1 MKKLLSL
8 FLLCATTLFAQ
19 QKQISLEDIWTDN
32 TFSTERLNAFESMS
46 QGDFYTILKFDGPTR
61 STFLEKYSYETL
73 QLVDTIVNSGDL
85 PDLAY
90 FDSYKFSDGEDKLLL
105 ATQTEQ
111 IYRHSSKSIFY
122 VYDIATKSLVLLT
135 DRKVQEPIFSPDGNK
150 VAYVYENNL
159 FIKDLLDNATIQ
171 ITFDGEKNKIINGIT
186 DWVYEEEFA
195 FVRAFDWNG
204 NSDKLAYMRFDESLV
219 PLYTMDIYG
228 DDLYPKQ
235 QVFKYPKAGENNSI
249 VTVHIFNTETGKS
262 EQVELG
268 EKGQHYIP
276 RMQWTNNNN
285 ALCVT
290 TLNRHQN
297 NLNLLFVNGTTLE
310 PHLVL
315 NEKDKAYID
324 ITDNLTF
331 LKDNSFIWT
340 SEKDGYNHIYHHDVH
355 GKLINQVTS
364 GDWEVTDYYGYNP
377 KSKEIYY
384 QSTEDGSIN
393 RTIYSVKINGKGKK
407 RLSRDTGT
415 NSAAFSNSFNYFV
428 NTYSDADT
436 PYIYTLNNARNGKE
450 IKEIVNNNTLL
461 EKIKP
466 YGFSKKE
473 FFTIKTDNGEFN
485 AWMIKPS
492 KFNAFEEY
500 PMLMFQYSG
509 PGSQQVANRWMG
521 SNDYWHQ
528 MLAQKGAI
536 VVCVDGRGTGF
547 KGADFKKAT
556 YLNLV
561 KLETIDQIDAAKQ
574 LREKP
579 YIKDDKIG
587 IWGWS
592 FGGHMSTNC
601 ILKGNDVFTM
611 AIAVA
616 PVTSWRFY
624 DTIYTERFLRT
635 PQENP
640 EGYDE
645 NSPINYADMLEGDYL
660 LIHGS
665 GDDNVHVQNTMR
677 MIDALIEAN
686 KPFQS
691 QIYPDRAHGI
701 YKGKNTRL
709 HLYTKMTKFIEDHL
723 LDD

>member
-8 FLLCATTLFAQ
+8 FLLFTTTIFAQ
-19 QKQISLEDIWTDN
+19 QKQISLEDIWKDN
-32 TFSTERLNAFESMS
+32 TFSTERLNAFESMK
-46 QGDFYTILKFDGPTR
+46 QGDFYTILKFNRETG
-61 STFLEKYSYETL
+61 STHVEKYDYGTL
-73 QLVDTIVNSGDL
+73 QLVDTIVNSHDL

-90 FDSYKFSDGEDKLLL
+90 FDSYEFSDDEDKLLL
-105 ATQTEQ
+105 STQTEQ
-111 IYRHSSKSIFY
+111 IYRRSSKSIFY
-122 VYDIATKSLVLLT
+122 VYDLPTKKLKLLT
-135 DRKVQEPIFSPDGNK
+135 DRKVQEPTFSPDGNK
-150 VAYVYENNL
+150 VAYMYENNL
-159 FIKDLLDNATIQ
+159 YIKDLLDNATIQ
-171 ITFDGEKNKIINGIT
+171 VTFDGEKNKIINGIT

-204 NSDKLAYMRFDESLV
+204 NSDKLAYLRFDESRV
-219 PLYTMDIYG
+219 PLYSMDIYG
-228 DDLYPKQ
+228 DYLYPKQ

-249 VTVHIFNTETGKS
+249 VTVHIFNAETGKS
-262 EQVELG
+262 EQVDLG
-268 EKGQHYIP
+268 EKGQYYIP

-285 ALCVT
+285 ALAVT

-297 NLNLLFVNGTTLE
+297 NLNLLFVNGTTLDS
-310 PHLVL
+310 HLVL

-355 GKLINQVTS
+355 GKLIDQVTQ

-377 KSKEIYY
+377 SRKEIYY

-393 RTIYSVKINGKGKK
+393 RTVYAIKLNGKGKK
-407 RLSRDTGT
+407 RLSNESGT
-415 NSAAFSNSFNYFV
+415 NSAAFSISFNYFV
-428 NTYSDADT
+428 NTYSDANT
-436 PYIYTLNNARNGKE
+436 PYVYTLHKTSNGKQ
-450 IKEIVNNNTLL
+450 IKEIINNGELL
-461 EKIKP
+461 QKLDNYEL
-466 YGFSKKE
+466 SEKE
-473 FFTIKTDNGEFN
+473 FLTITTDNGEFN
-485 AWMIKPS
+485 AWMIKPPN
-492 KFNAFEEY
+492 FDAFKEY
-500 PMLMFQYSG
+500 PLLMFQYSG

-528 MLAQKGAI
+528 MLAQKGAL

-547 KGADFKKAT
+547 KGADFKKST

-561 KLETIDQIDAAKQ
+561 KLETIDQIAAAKQ
-574 LREKP
+574 LRDKP

-601 ILKGNDVFTM
+601 LLKGNDVFTM

-645 NSPINYADMLEGDYL
+645 NSPINYADKLLGDYL

-677 MIDALIEAN
+677 MIDALIAAN

-701 YKGKNTRL
+701 HKGKNTRL
-709 HLYTKMTKFIEDHL
+709 HLYTKMTKFIEDNL
-723 LDD
+723 LD